1 MAGYVA
7 EAASVSLRVQVKVL
21 NVQFQPEPVM
31 AVAVAAVVRVA
42 VSVSGAVVAAALTF
56 LAVMVQI
63 RPLIPPGTRGR
74 ELALTVISAS
84 WMMVV
89 GSLKL
94 SPLSA
99 CPPPVTATLLV
110 ACAGA
115 VGLTSAVTV
124 IGRIASGGCQYVA
137 S

>member
-31 AVAVAAVVRVA
+31 AVAVAPVVRVA
-42 VSVSGAVVAAALTF
+42 VTVTGAVVAAAPTF

-84 WMMVV
+84 WMMGG

-99 CPPPVTATLLV
+99 FPPPRTATLFV
-110 ACAGA
+110 AFPPA
-115 VGLTSAVTV
+115 LPLPSPPPPLLRT
-124 IGRIASGGCQYVA
+124 
-137 S
+137 

>member
-31 AVAVAAVVRVA
+31 AVAVAPVVRVA
-42 VSVSGAVVAAALTF
+42 VTVTGAVVAAAPTF

-84 WMMVV
+84 WMMEVA
-89 GSLKL
+89 SLKL
-94 SPLSA
+94 TPLSA
-99 CPPPVTATLLV
+99 CPPPVTPTLLV

-115 VGLTSAVTV
+115 LGLTPSVPV
-124 IGRIASGGCQYVA
+124 LGR
-137 S
+137 